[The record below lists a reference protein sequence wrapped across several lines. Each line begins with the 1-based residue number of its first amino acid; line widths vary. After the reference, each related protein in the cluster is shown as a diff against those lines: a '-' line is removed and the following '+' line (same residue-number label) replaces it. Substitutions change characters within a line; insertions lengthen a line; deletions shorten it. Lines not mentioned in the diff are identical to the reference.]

1 MSTALYPGSFDPVTY
16 GHLDIIR
23 RASRI
28 FDKVV
33 VGVLINSKKTPLF
46 SMEERVN
53 ILKEATSDLDNVEIQ
68 GFSGLTVDF
77 AKNIGAK
84 VIVRG
89 LRAVTDYEY
98 ELQIAQTNRVI
109 NHEVD
114 SVFMATSLQYA
125 YLSSST
131 VKEVAAY
138 GGDISNFVPDFVAEE
153 LKKRIPI
160 KKNERV
166 EH

>member
-28 FDKVV
+28 YDKVV

-53 ILKEATSDLDNVEIQ
+53 ILKKATSDLDNVEIQ

-138 GGDISNFVPDFVAEE
+138 GGDISNFVPDFVADE